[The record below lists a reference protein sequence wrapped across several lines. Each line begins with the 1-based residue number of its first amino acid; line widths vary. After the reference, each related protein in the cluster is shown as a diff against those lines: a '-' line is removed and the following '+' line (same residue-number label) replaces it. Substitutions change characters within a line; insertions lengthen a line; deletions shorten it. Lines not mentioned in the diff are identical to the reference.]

1 MCLIRIG
8 VWSLQNR
15 IWRLLQMKTVSFAQK
30 CVQTN
35 CYKSKWKALSY
46 KSKSKREKP
55 DPQHLYLLNCFRK
68 LTGLIEKKKISEF
81 CCSWNKWIKKM
92 RVVSNV
98 AFPLSLTQPRRTPLR
113 IFSLLDKQLCYMTS
127 QQKVPIDIKKTGVS

>member
-1 MCLIRIG
+1 
-8 VWSLQNR
+8 
-15 IWRLLQMKTVSFAQK
+15 
-30 CVQTN
+30 
-35 CYKSKWKALSY
+35 
-46 KSKSKREKP
+46 
-55 DPQHLYLLNCFRK
+55 
-68 LTGLIEKKKISEF
+68 
-81 CCSWNKWIKKM
+81 M